1 MNLNR
6 HEIPAI
12 FSAFPILMR
21 VVWAVK
27 FGLYPRVAVIYKH
40 LRSLQFRGK
49 RILDLG
55 SGDGQFLDPIV
66 LSRPNSIAVVDISA
80 SNLNFTKLLFP
91 MVETHVQ
98 DVEIFLKQADSSKY
112 DYVQCISTLQYLEN
126 PQVIIDNIR
135 RVLAHEG
142 RLLLYVPLNQ
152 FQEFFLYRWVFDR
165 FSNYETRMNRKR
177 IFSLGEIH
185 QYLEIAGFEIE
196 SFTPTYGWF
205 GRWSHELLSIG
216 TILGSQ
222 SNLLLKL
229 TGLIWLFHFIWVILI
244 LNILEYAFPPTESER
259 FNGAVF
265 VVKAGFTPGLK

>member
-12 FSAFPILMR
+12 FNSFPNLMR

-27 FGLYPRVAVIYKH
+27 FVLYPRVAVIHKQ
-40 LRSLQFRGK
+40 LKSFKFRGK

-55 SGDGQFLDPIV
+55 SGDGQFLEPIV
-66 LSRPNSIAVVDISA
+66 GSRPNSMAAVDTSV
-80 SNLNFTKLLFP
+80 SNLNFIKLLFP
-91 MVETHVQ
+91 MVETQ
-98 DVEIFLKQADSSKY
+98 DKDIEIFLKQADSSTY

-126 PQVIIDNIR
+126 PQVIIDNIH
-135 RVLAHEG
+135 RVLAHKG
-142 RLLLYVPLNQ
+142 RFLLYVPLNQ
-152 FQEFFLYRWVFDR
+152 FQEFFLYRWVFNR

-185 QYLEIAGFEIE
+185 QYLEIAGFQIE

-216 TILGSQ
+216 TILMSQ

-229 TGLIWLFHFIWVILI
+229 TGVIWLFHFFWVIVI
-244 LNILEYAFPPTESER
+244 LNVLEYVFPPNENER
-259 FNGAVF
+259 FNGGVF
-265 VVKAGFTPGLK
+265 VVGAGFSRA